1 MTDGY
6 KICVFNVHAREV
18 EENNRMPLG
27 PKNSEGISDTH
38 EKSQWT
44 NLRISAGMGMGDKD
58 GWSEMASA
66 HCTHWALGNLT
77 ANQRKFLSW
86 K

>member
-27 PKNSEGISDTH
+27 PKNLEGISDTH

-58 GWSEMASA
+58 GWSENGISTL
-66 HCTHWALGNLT
+66 HSLGSG
-77 ANQRKFLSW
+77 KPHS
-86 K
+86 